1 MQLDGTT
8 VLFIYLILLVPL
20 MLLGYFF
27 ARRKMFDPHHKLV
40 MTTVVIV
47 NWVLIALLMANS
59 YRSIV
64 EFTPDRTNVNFI
76 LPTLHLITGG
86 LAQIMGTYLVLLMW
100 TENTPLERLV
110 LVRTRNIKTPMR
122 ITLSLWLVT
131 VLLGFGIYALF
142 NAPGADA
149 DEAPPPAAT
158 EEALSEE
165 EEADTAPAP
174 DATEEA
180 ATEDR
185 DETETPAE
193 DAPEEPA
200 ATEEELEDVEEPAAT
215 EAPETSPET
224 SDEDAPEE
232 PASTEES

>member
-8 VLFIYLILLVPL
+8 VLFIYLLLLVPL
-20 MLLGYFF
+20 MVLGYIF

-59 YRSIV
+59 YRGVV
-64 EFTPDRTNVNFI
+64 EFTPDRTDINFI
-76 LPTLHLITGG
+76 LPTIHLLTGG

-110 LVRTRNIKTPMR
+110 LIRTRNIKTPMR

-142 NAPGADA
+142 NAPTVDA
-149 DEAPPPAAT
+149 GDAPAPAAT
-158 EEALSEE
+158 EEVLSEE
-165 EEADTAPAP
+165 EETDTVPAP

-180 ATEDR
+180 ASEDGN
-185 DETETPAE
+185 ETETSDE
-193 DAPEEPA
+193 EAPEPA
-200 ATEEELEDVEEPAAT
+200 ATEEELEEVEEPAAT
-215 EAPETSPET
+215 EAPET